1 MIRAAQG
8 YSLKTCLM
16 TLLSTPAKLF
26 HTVALSLPARL
37 VFAVYFG
44 TYATANVID
53 TMTTFA
59 EKPPKTSGAIKFAG
73 TTAVATG
80 LTIYKDARMARYFGT
95 SKLAKVPMTTYSL
108 FTMRDAMTIY
118 ASFNLPA
125 MVASKLGNVAG
136 ANTKILGN
144 LLADE
149 VTRQKTAQFV
159 LPAAAQFLTTPVHL
173 LGLDFFNRQQ
183 RLSIGTR
190 VARVARDLTLAIPI
204 RMVRIVPAFGLG
216 GIINTSSRRRFMGSM

>member
-8 YSLKTCLM
+8 YSLKKCLM

-26 HTVALSLPARL
+26 HTIALSLPARL

-59 EKPPKTSGAIKFAG
+59 EQPPKSSGAIKFAG
-73 TTAVATG
+73 TTVVATG
-80 LTIYKDARMARYFGT
+80 LTIYKDARMARYFGA

-108 FTMRDAMTIY
+108 FAMRDAMTIY

-125 MVASKLGNVAG
+125 MVASKLGKVAG
-136 ANTKILGN
+136 ANTRIFGN
-144 LLADE
+144 LLTDE
-149 VTRQKTAQFV
+149 VSRQKTAQFI
-159 LPAAAQFLTTPVHL
+159 LPATAQFLTTPVHL

-183 RLSIGTR
+183 KLGLGTRLS
-190 VARVARDLTLAIPI
+190 RVARDLTLAIPI

-216 GIINTSSRRRFMGSM
+216 GVINMSSRRKLMGQP